1 MNTVFDTV
9 LNIQFMTFDDLNGYL
24 GAADVAMQT
33 CLDEE
38 HIFTTNAPI
47 SLAQLTDAINMA
59 TEALTLEDVQ
69 AICEEFKKSR
79 KKVLKSTEYHV
90 KASNFLD
97 DTLEHDITIAA
108 NNIFQYRAFRDKIKK
123 DLIDD
128 KLDIIGGIIQLKGY
142 LEDLDACEDTRK
154 RIDIFLQKMKDLNFY
169 EVSET
174 KRDQILESFEDATKT
189 TWFKKKRS
197 LIKAAR
203 GIHTGNL
210 KLLLDK
216 AIEYTVN
223 STKYWHKC
231 HEKREE
237 LDNDKFVL
245 DFREKLKVHD
255 YQSNRTKLVY
265 KLELVQKKLQKK
277 IKELAP
283 DQANDL
289 LKDIASTKIPESLNL
304 LKKTYGLTS
313 WVYENVIKFDPDSD
327 EEVDAFKEVS
337 IEHSIES
344 PKLSIEVDVP
354 VFSCGVADL
363 IVEFGASFGGSLEFK
378 AALTLHNFL
387 SNAEENYVSGSLEAK
402 AGVKADAFVG
412 VGITLVQLIKAS
424 GRFVLEGT
432 AEVAGKAA
440 VEIKKTEAENLAA
453 FNVGAEAGLSFKLT
467 GHLALIIGLT
477 APLKALFK
485 TMGIDAEAKLETEKL
500 DFFSAERKASATFEL
515 PFRKKPVAFPKEMFT
530 ANTGEWEV
538 KFIGDTYLKQ
548 YWTEHF
554 GKKSKWDE
562 VTNGHP
568 LSAKELEEIK
578 TLYGDFGVRA

>member
-1 MNTVFDTV
+1 
-9 LNIQFMTFDDLNGYL
+9 MTFDDLNQYL
-24 GAADVAMQT
+24 GEADLAIQT

-38 HIFTTNAPI
+38 SIFTSNAPK
-47 SLAQLTDAINMA
+47 SLAQLTAAIDIA
-59 TEALTLEDVQ
+59 KEVLALDDIQ
-69 AICEEFKKSR
+69 AICDGFKNSR
-79 KKVLKSTEYHV
+79 QKVLKSTEYHV
-90 KASNFLD
+90 KTSDFLD
-97 DTLEHDITIAA
+97 DTLTHDITAAA
-108 NNIFQYRAFRDKIKK
+108 NKLFQYRIFRDKMKK

-128 KLDIIGGIIQLKGY
+128 KLDIIAGIIQLEGY
-142 LEDLDACEDTRK
+142 LEELDACENTRD
-154 RIDIFLQKMKDLNFY
+154 RIQAFLQKMKDLNFY
-169 EVSET
+169 EASET
-174 KRDQILESFEDATKT
+174 KRDEILEAFEEATKT
-189 TWFKKKRS
+189 HWFKTKRS
-197 LIKAAR
+197 IIRAAR

-216 AIEYTVN
+216 AVQYTTN
-223 STKYWHKC
+223 SGKYWHRC
-231 HEKREE
+231 HEKREQ
-237 LDNDKFVL
+237 LDNNKFVL
-245 DFREKLKVHD
+245 EFRKKLNVKD
-255 YQSNRTKLVY
+255 YESNRTILIKD
-265 KLELVQKKLQKK
+265 LERIQKKLQKK
-277 IKELAP
+277 IKTIAP
-283 DQANDL
+283 DKAEEL
-289 LKDIASTKIPESLNL
+289 LKDIAATKIPESLNL

-313 WVYENVIKFDPDSD
+313 WVYENVIKYDPDSD
-327 EEVDAFKEVS
+327 KEVDAFKEVS
-337 IEHSIES
+337 FEHTLET
-344 PKLSIEVDVP
+344 PKLSIEVNVP

-432 AEVAGKAA
+432 AEVSGKAA

-453 FNVGAEAGLSFKLT
+453 FSVGAETGLAFKLT

-477 APLKALFK
+477 APLKVLFK
-485 TMGIDAEAKLETEKL
+485 TMGIDAEAKLETDKL
-500 DFFSAERKASATFEL
+500 DFFTAERKATATFEL
-515 PFRKKPVAFPKEMFT
+515 PFRKKPVAFPEDMFT
-530 ANTGEWEV
+530 ANSGEWEV

-562 VTNGHP
+562 VTTGHP

-578 TLYGDFGVRA
+578 TLYGDFGIRA

>member
-1 MNTVFDTV
+1 
-9 LNIQFMTFDDLNGYL
+9 MTFDDLNEYL
-24 GAADVAMQT
+24 GAADAAMQA
-33 CLDEE
+33 CHDQKHL
-38 HIFTTNAPI
+38 FTTNAPK
-47 SLAQLTDAINMA
+47 SLEKL
-59 TEALTLEDVQ
+59 TEAIELATNALALSDVQ
-69 AICEEFKKSR
+69 EICEEFKKSR
-79 KKVLKSTEYHV
+79 KKVLKSTEHHTKV
-90 KASNFLD
+90 NNFLD
-97 DTLEHDITIAA
+97 DILEESITTAA
-108 NNIFQYRAFRDKIKK
+108 NNVFKYRTFRDKMKK

-128 KLDIIGGIIQLKGY
+128 KLDIIAGIIQLKGY
-142 LEDLDACEDTRK
+142 LEDLDACKNTRS

-169 EVSET
+169 EVST
-174 KRDQILESFEDATKT
+174 NQRDEILESFDAATQT
-189 TWFKKKRS
+189 TWFKSKRS
-197 LIKAAR
+197 FIKAAR

-216 AIEYTVN
+216 AIQYTED
-223 STKYWHKC
+223 SGKYWYKC
-231 HEKREE
+231 HEKRDQ
-237 LDNDKFVL
+237 LDNDKFVRS
-245 DFREKLKVHD
+245 FRRKLKATE
-255 YQSNRTKLVY
+255 YRNNRIRLVY
-265 KLELVQKKLQKK
+265 QLEIAQKKLQLK
-277 IKELAP
+277 IKDIAP
-283 DQANDL
+283 DQADAL
-289 LKDIASTKIPESLNL
+289 LKDIAATKIPESLNL

-313 WVYENVIKFDPDSD
+313 WVYENIIKFDPDSD

-337 IEHSIES
+337 FEHSIES

-424 GRFVLEGT
+424 GRFVLEGS
-432 AEVAGKAA
+432 AEAAGKAA

-453 FNVGAEAGLSFKLT
+453 FSVGAEAGLSFKLT

-485 TMGIDAEAKLETEKL
+485 TMGIDAEAKLETDKL
-500 DFFSAERKASATFEL
+500 DFFSAERKATATFEL
-515 PFRKKPVAFPKEMFT
+515 PFRKKPVAFPKDMFT
-530 ANTGEWEV
+530 TSTGEWEV

-562 VTNGHP
+562 VTSGHP

>member
-1 MNTVFDTV
+1 
-9 LNIQFMTFDDLNGYL
+9 MTFDDLNEYL
-24 GAADVAMQT
+24 GEADAAMQA

-38 HIFTTNAPI
+38 HVFTDNASK
-47 SLAQLTDAINMA
+47 SLTRLTEAINIA
-59 TEALTLEDVQ
+59 KEALKLNEVQ
-69 AICEEFKKSR
+69 AICEEFKLSR
-79 KKVLKSTEYHV
+79 KRVLKSTESHI

-97 DTLEHDITIAA
+97 DTLEDDITAAA
-108 NNIFQYRAFRDKIKK
+108 NKVFQYRAFRDKIKK

-128 KLDIIGGIIQLKGY
+128 KLDIIAGIIQLKGY
-142 LEDLDACEDTRK
+142 LEDLDACKNTRD

-169 EVSET
+169 EVSDT
-174 KRDQILESFEDATKT
+174 KRDEVLEAFEEATKT
-189 TWFKKKRS
+189 NWFKEKRS
-197 LIKAAR
+197 LIRAAR

-216 AIEYTVN
+216 AIEYTEN
-223 STKYWHKC
+223 SGKYWYKC
-231 HEKREE
+231 QEKREQ

-245 DFREKLKVHD
+245 EFREKLEVSE
-255 YQSNRTKLVY
+255 YQANRTRLVH
-265 KLELVQKKLQKK
+265 KLERVQKKLQQK
-277 IKELAP
+277 IIELAP
-283 DQANDL
+283 NQAEDL
-289 LKDIASTKIPESLNL
+289 LKDIAATKIPESLNL

-327 EEVDAFKEVS
+327 EEIDPFKEVS
-337 IEHSIES
+337 IEHSLET
-344 PKLSIEVDVP
+344 PKLSIEVDIP

-412 VGITLVQLIKAS
+412 VGITIVQLIKAS

-432 AEVAGKAA
+432 AEVGGKAA
-440 VEIKKTEAENLAA
+440 VAIKKTEAENLAA
-453 FNVGAEAGLSFKLT
+453 FSAEAEAGLSFKLT

-477 APLKALFK
+477 SPLKALFRI
-485 TMGIDAEAKLETEKL
+485 MGIEAEAKLETDKL
-500 DFFSAERKASATFEL
+500 DFFSAERKATAVFEL

-530 ANTGEWEV
+530 TGTGEWEV

-562 VTNGHP
+562 VTTGHP

-578 TLYGDFGVRA
+578 TLYGNFGVRA